1 MDLDGPSDSLPPLRS
16 KDSLKASLSSRG
28 LAPQK
33 KFGQNFMI
41 DTNFAAAV
49 AADAGPGQGTLTLE
63 IGPGTGCLT
72 RAILAADPQAHVLAM
87 EIDRG
92 LAELLRETFA
102 TEIAAQRLTLL
113 EGDAL
118 ESKHELSPQ
127 FVAAALEISARENRP
142 RRVLCANLPYNAAT
156 PLLANM
162 SGDAQHL
169 DVQLAIATVQL
180 ELAQRLFCAAGSADY
195 GALTAYMAVRAK
207 GSIIRRIGNEIFW
220 PRPTVDSAVVKV
232 EYLPFCAEDALDPTR
247 LRRSEA
253 TGFQQFLQKLFS
265 QRRKTLRA
273 TLKPQVI
280 PSTTGIAPDARA
292 EDLPPGALLRLYRAL
307 CSPGVPPGITP

>member
-1 MDLDGPSDSLPPLRS
+1 MTSGASPEGEDEAHSAPRTRGKDALR
-16 KDSLKASLSSRG
+16 ASLSSRG
-28 LAPQK
+28 IAPQK

-49 AADAGPGQGTLTLE
+49 ARDSAPGAGVLTLE

-72 RAILAADPQAHVLAM
+72 RAILDSDPQARVLAI

-92 LAELLRETFA
+92 LAALLREEFA
-102 TEIAAQRLTLL
+102 EPIESGRLSLL

-118 ESKHELSPQ
+118 ASKHELEPE
-127 FVAAALEISARENRP
+127 FVAAALGISTRENRP

-162 SGDAQHL
+162 SADAQRL
-169 DVQLAIATVQL
+169 DMHSAVVTVQL
-180 ELAQRLFCAAGSADY
+180 ELAQRMFGSAGTGDY
-195 GALTAYMAVRAK
+195 GALTAFMAARTDGA
-207 GSIIRRIGNEIFW
+207 IIRRIGTEIFW
-220 PRPTVDSAVVKV
+220 PRPGVDSAVIRV
-232 EYLPFCAEDALDPTR
+232 EFLPFADEQGADTPR

-253 TGFQQFLQKLFS
+253 HDFQLFLQKLFS

-273 TLKPQVI
+273 ALRPLLMPVDSTVPPQ
-280 PSTTGIAPDARA
+280 SRA
-292 EDLPPGALLRLYRAL
+292 EDLEPAILLNLFRQTR
-307 CSPGVPPGITP
+307 PR

>member
-1 MDLDGPSDSLPPLRS
+1 MTDEPIPPIHTPRA
-16 KDSLKASLSSRG
+16 KDSLKETLSSRG
-28 LAPQK
+28 MAPQK

-41 DTNFAAAV
+41 DTNFALAV
-49 AADAGPGQGTLTLE
+49 ARDAAPGAGTLTLE

-72 RAILAADPQAHVLAM
+72 RAILAADPQARVLAM

-102 TEIAAQRLTLL
+102 AEIDAGRLTLL

-118 ESKHELSPQ
+118 ESKHELSGE

-169 DVQLAIATVQL
+169 DVKLAVATVQL
-180 ELAQRLFCAAGSADY
+180 ELAQRLFGAAGSGDY
-195 GALTAYMAVRAK
+195 GALTAYMAMRSK
-207 GSIIRRIGNEIFW
+207 GSIIRKIGNEIFW
-220 PRPTVDSAVVKV
+220 PRPQVDSAVVKV
-232 EYLPFCAEDALDPTR
+232 EYLPFAAEDQPAPDR

-253 TGFQQFLQKLFS
+253 VGFQQFLQKLFS

-273 TLKPQVI
+273 TLKPKVI
-280 PSTTGIAPDARA
+280 PAESGISPDARA
-292 EDLPPGALLRLYRAL
+292 EDLAPDVLLRLFRM
-307 CSPGVPPGITP
+307 I